1 MTTLRRSADDRWIGG
16 VCGGIAER
24 TGMDASIVRIL
35 VAAATI
41 IGFGGIAIVYVI
53 AWIVLPDARTNP

>member
-1 MTTLRRSADDRWIGG
+1 MTTLRRSADDRWIAG

-24 TGMDASIVRIL
+24 TGVDPSIVRIL

-41 IGFGGIAIVYVI
+41 IGFGGIAVVYVI
-53 AWIVLPDARTNP
+53 AWIVMPDARTNP

>member
-1 MTTLRRSADDRWIGG
+1 MTTLRRGADDRWIAG

-24 TGMDASIVRIL
+24 TGVDASIVRIA

-41 IGFGGIAIVYVI
+41 IGFGGIALVYVI
-53 AWIVLPDARTNP
+53 AWIVMPDARKNP

>member
-1 MTTLRRSADDRWIGG
+1 MTLRRSADDRWIAG

-24 TGMDASIVRIL
+24 FGIDASIVRIA

-41 IGFGGIAIVYVI
+41 IGFGGLAIVYLI
-53 AWIVLPDARTNP
+53 AWIVVPDARRNP